1 MNALRNTLIVI
12 LLSIATTS
20 MAAPASENS
29 IKQLLVVTQ
38 AQKLADNMQTQI
50 NLQMNNII
58 QKALKGKTPTAKQ
71 QKAISTMKNRVMA
84 LMQKD
89 FAWEKLEKMY
99 IRLYKES
106 FTEEEVSGML
116 SFYKTTAGKAA
127 INKMPVL
134 MQKSMQEI
142 QGMISESIPQM
153 QKIENNV
160 AAEMKSASN

>member
-1 MNALRNTLIVI
+1 MNAFRNTLIVI
-12 LLSIATTS
+12 LLSIATTA
-20 MAAPASENS
+20 MAAPAGENS

-50 NLQMNNII
+50 NSQMNNMI
-58 QKALKGKTPTAKQ
+58 QQALKGKTPNAKQ
-71 QKAISTMKNRVMA
+71 QKAISNMKNKVTA
-84 LMQKD
+84 FMQKE

-106 FTEEEVSGML
+106 FTEEEVTGML
-116 SFYKTTAGKAA
+116 SFYKTTAGKAV

-153 QKIENNV
+153 QKIESNF

>member
-1 MNALRNTLIVI
+1 MNAFRITLIVI
-12 LLSIATTS
+12 LLSIATTA
-20 MAAPASENS
+20 MAAPAGENS

-58 QKALKGKTPTAKQ
+58 QQALKGKAPNAKQ
-71 QKAISTMKNRVMA
+71 QKAISNMKNKVTTF
-84 LMQKD
+84 MQKE
-89 FAWEKLEKMY
+89 FAWEKLGKMY

-106 FTEEEVSGML
+106 FTEEEVTGML
-116 SFYKTTAGKAA
+116 SFYKTTAGKAV

-142 QGMISESIPQM
+142 QSMISESIPQM
-153 QKIENNV
+153 QKIESNF